1 MARTRLAST
10 IMAELSAVSYS
21 RARSWACFPLV
32 SSLASHSFY
41 PILNYPRLYL
51 RQGWAQIRYG
61 MALFTYLFPS
71 FKCLHFG
78 SPQMSAT
85 GIVAL
90 FSLLSAASA
99 GAHGS
104 VGGLLSML
112 SAMR

>member
-1 MARTRLAST
+1 MASFPY
-10 IMAELSAVSYS
+10 LSA
-21 RARSWACFPLV
+21 
-32 SSLASHSFY
+32 SSNGY
-41 PILNYPRLYL
+41 I
-51 RQGWAQIRYG
+51 
-61 MALFTYLFPS
+61 
-71 FKCLHFG
+71 FG
-78 SPQMSAT
+78 SRQMSAT